1 MVRLRSLFFVGASVV
16 LLASVWPTSA
26 LFGAERRG
34 QTAAANGKA
43 IFEKTAGGVGCAA
56 CHGLDARG
64 KRDLASPNIRGKT
77 VSDILRALETRAQMR
92 FINLSDDELEAV
104 AAYLKVLNG
113 QP

>member
-1 MVRLRSLFFVGASVV
+1 MVRQRFLLLAGVAVV
-16 LLASVWPTSA
+16 LLASVWPTSP
-26 LFGAERRG
+26 LSGAERRR
-34 QTAAANGKA
+34 QTPANGKA

-56 CHGLDARG
+56 CHGLDGRG
-64 KRDLASPNIRGKT
+64 KRDLASPNIRGKA

>member
-1 MVRLRSLFFVGASVV
+1 MVRQRTLLLAGAALV
-16 LLASVWPTSA
+16 LLASVWPTSP
-26 LFGAERRG
+26 LSGAERRG
-34 QTAAANGKA
+34 QTPAANGKV

-56 CHGLDARG
+56 CHGLDGRG
-64 KRDLASPNIRGKT
+64 KRDLASPNIRGKA

-104 AAYLKVLNG
+104 AAYLKALNG